1 MKQLLSIIFIAAIFI
16 GCTPKQEVVID
27 IPNEAS
33 EQLGKPIT
41 NDFELGEKVTEEVE
55 VFDPLVIQENEF
67 ALEESSKFVKIAVVY
82 PSKLIGSYAKT
93 SVNTILGYLS
103 FMKANYS
110 VKIYDTEDETPQ
122 NITKAFEDLK
132 SDGFVKVIALFTP
145 NALGTLHSLD
155 SSSLNV
161 YLPLNNKDEHETF
174 SENFVYGAIS
184 YDRQIK
190 KLIEY
195 SNINHTMFYQE
206 SYIGKRLKEKYEQQV
221 PLTKVT
227 KLIKNKRNYFKG
239 IVKDY
244 KLNNSTLF
252 LNTKL
257 VKTSIILSQLRA
269 YETEPKV
276 ILSTQLNFNPKIIA
290 LTQEKDRSNFV
301 VASSIDKVD
310 DKLIDTI
317 EMFGADVEYNWV
329 DYSTLVGINYLFES
343 SKSNGINTK
352 IEENQVIYEPKLY
365 KTTRFGFLE
374 IK

>member
-82 PSKLIGSYAKT
+82 PSKLIGSYAKS

-161 YLPLNNKDEHETF
+161 YLPLNNKDEYETF

>member
-82 PSKLIGSYAKT
+82 PSKLIGSYAKS

>member
-82 PSKLIGSYAKT
+82 PSKLIGSYAKS

-132 SDGFVKVIALFTP
+132 SDGFAKVIALFTP

-161 YLPLNNKDEHETF
+161 YLPLNNKDEYETF